1 LIVKPTGENMPIN
14 VMIKKEAF
22 QRACKKAKK
31 LSIENNRDYVVYYSD
46 EYGKYQVIANE
57 DLMRYDNG
65 MPFEEILYFAEA
77 W

>member
-1 LIVKPTGENMPIN
+1 MPIN

-22 QRACKKAKK
+22 QRACKRAKK
-31 LSIENNRDYVVYYSD
+31 LSIEKNRDYVVYYSD
-46 EYGKYQVIANE
+46 EYGKYEVIANE

-65 MPFEEILYFAEA
+65 TPFEEILYFADA